1 MPWRTKAYKNGE
13 KMINKKLLRVL
24 AVIMLSVM
32 VLGGCGESVRG
43 EDKISN
49 IVTDPEVWTNQDD
62 TDIQNSKETQNDIDA
77 QNDIGESFTSED
89 NTNIGAIAGSTASSF
104 QLAVTFGDSG
114 DAFSMH
120 LYDNNETAAAI
131 AEYVGSTGW
140 RLPIYE
146 SDDNVNYD
154 VMQYYDIPSRYEIP
168 SNPQQITE
176 AKAGEVYYSD
186 PNRVIL
192 FYGDAEISGE
202 YTLIGYFDPTEEFV
216 SAVRE
221 NPILE
226 GWANKIIQINQ
237 P

>member
-89 NTNIGAIAGSTASSF
+89 NTNIGTIAGSTDSPS
-104 QLAVTFGDSG
+104 QLTVTFGDSG